1 VLPCCVAHLP
11 PHLWLILQASS
22 ELQQDHKGALRAL
35 GQWLS
40 QHSADLLDDTED
52 GWRDGG
58 PRNEEEHDY
67 REAFTS
73 RARQSVTVSR
83 ACCSTCRNP
92 RTNIDVMLTPAQ
104 ANYSCL
110 ATCWCV
116 TEAAG

>member
-1 VLPCCVAHLP
+1 VYCTCVEYLHML
-11 PHLWLILQASS
+11 PHLGLLQASS

-73 RARQSVTVSR
+73 QARQSVTVSR
-83 ACCSTCRNP
+83 ACCRTCRN
-92 RTNIDVMLTPAQ
+92 TYEHNNVT
-104 ANYSCL
+104 L
-110 ATCWCV
+110 ASS
-116 TEAAG
+116 GKL